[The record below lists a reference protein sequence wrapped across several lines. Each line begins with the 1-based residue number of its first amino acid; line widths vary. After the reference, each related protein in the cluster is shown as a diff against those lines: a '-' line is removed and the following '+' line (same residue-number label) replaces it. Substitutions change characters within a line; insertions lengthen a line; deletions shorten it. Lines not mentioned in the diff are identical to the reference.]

1 MSALAV
7 APVRPRA
14 TAGTTLRRLLIGPD
28 LTAGE
33 RAVIRGVLE
42 HVPARLRAV
51 DQPARWRRSMLRRV
65 AHRSGIV
72 FAVLLL
78 MGVLSLATAPSA
90 QAFDIFGPVKHA
102 FEDAMNWFIDQL
114 AKAVCDFVGKL
125 VHGILGYADKGLGID
140 FNATWFKHNYENMMW
155 GGFLMGLAIMIVQC
169 TAAALRRNPT
179 QMLTAVAATL
189 VGVFTSFV
197 SLSLIMMVSG
207 GIDDWCAAVTGGTS
221 IADGTQKTID
231 GLPDKIG
238 GIGAILVAVL
248 YLVFSILLFIVL
260 IVRRLGIFVI
270 SLFIPVYA
278 GGLGGGWTNGMVK
291 RAAEL
296 LFVLLMSKLAI
307 IATFTL
313 GASMLIGDT
322 KGLDVE
328 VSVVGGVVVMAFA
341 VLSPLG
347 VMYLVAF
354 ADGLLVGQLAS
365 SGHHGR
371 SGLAGARNQVRGHD
385 GRGNRSALGRVTGAG
400 RDRVR
405 RDQQGGAGGGRGVIA
420 SARRAAQKV
429 RPGGT
434 SGTRPN
440 GRGPNDS
447 ARQSRARGARR
458 AAGSTGTTSS
468 GAGSAGSPRPALRK
482 NRGGGSAGGTPRGGG
497 AG

>member
-1 MSALAV
+1 
-7 APVRPRA
+7 
-14 TAGTTLRRLLIGPD
+14 
-28 LTAGE
+28 
-33 RAVIRGVLE
+33 
-42 HVPARLRAV
+42 
-51 DQPARWRRSMLRRV
+51 
-65 AHRSGIV
+65 
-72 FAVLLL
+72 
-78 MGVLSLATAPSA
+78 
-90 QAFDIFGPVKHA
+90 
-102 FEDAMNWFIDQL
+102 
-114 AKAVCDFVGKL
+114 
-125 VHGILGYADKGLGID
+125 
-140 FNATWFKHNYENMMW
+140 
-155 GGFLMGLAIMIVQC
+155 
-169 TAAALRRNPT
+169 
-179 QMLTAVAATL
+179 
-189 VGVFTSFV
+189 
-197 SLSLIMMVSG
+197 MMVSG
-207 GIDDWCAAVTGGTS
+207 GIDNWCAAVTGGTS
-221 IADGTQKTID
+221 IAGGTQKTID

-307 IATFTL
+307 IGTFSL
-313 GASMLIGDT
+313 GGSMLIGDT

-328 VSVVGGVVVMAFA
+328 VGVVGGVVVMAFA

-371 SGLAGARNQVRGHD
+371 SGMAGARNQVRGHD
-385 GRGNRSALGRVTGAG
+385 GHGNRSALGRVTGAG

-458 AAGSTGTTSS
+458 AAGSAGTTST

-482 NRGGGSAGGTPRGGG
+482 NRGGGGAGGTPRGGG